1 MRDPTKIGA
10 SQIKLLNLSRNY
22 CANVGS
28 FGVDVAESS
37 LCWLL
42 NVPGL
47 PSYFIL
53 KQIQENKKKGIKGGQ
68 HLSSRILPP
77 YII

>member
-1 MRDPTKIGA
+1 MKENHSKIGE

-22 CANVGS
+22 CANVSS
-28 FGVDVAESS
+28 FGVDVAESA

-53 KQIQENKKKGIKGGQ
+53 KHWRNDLAAET
-68 HLSSRILPP
+68 
-77 YII
+77 